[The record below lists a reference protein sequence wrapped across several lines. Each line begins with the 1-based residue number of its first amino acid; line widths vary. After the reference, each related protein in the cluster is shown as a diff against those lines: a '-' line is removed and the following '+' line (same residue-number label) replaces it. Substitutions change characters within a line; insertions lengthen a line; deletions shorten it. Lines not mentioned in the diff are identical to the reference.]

1 MPSILEGMPTKAQLD
16 QMQWASAAML
26 QDLLDSPELPAPSRQ
41 MIELMGEGLS
51 QADILGIT
59 KEERDAVFTKGVWQL
74 QQGDIAG
81 GRNTLSVLYR
91 LEPTDER
98 VIYALATSFQAQED
112 YVTAGR
118 LYLHF
123 MAFDATN
130 PQGYLRVA
138 ECFIGNGEITE
149 ARELL
154 EGAKIQ
160 AAGTPTQAEVDTY
173 ADSLLASLAAR
184 GTA

>member
-1 MPSILEGMPTKAQLD
+1 MPSILEGLPTKPQLD
-16 QMQWASAAML
+16 QMQRANAVML
-26 QDLLDSPELPAPSRQ
+26 EGLLESPDLPAPSRR

-59 KEERDAVFTKGVWQL
+59 KQERDAVFTKGVWQL
-74 QQGDIAG
+74 QQGDIEG

-98 VIYALATSFQAQED
+98 VIYALATSYQAQED

-123 MAFDATN
+123 LAFDATN

-138 ECFIGNGEITE
+138 ECFIGNGEIVE

-154 EGAKIQ
+154 EGAKVQ
-160 AAGTPTQAEVDTY
+160 AAGTPAQSEVDTY

-184 GTA
+184 GNA

>member
-1 MPSILEGMPTKAQLD
+1 MPSILEGLPNKAQLD
-16 QMQWASAAML
+16 QMQQASVAML
-26 QDLLDSPELPAPSRQ
+26 EGLLESPELPAPSRR
-41 MIELMGEGLS
+41 MIALMGEGLS
-51 QADILGIT
+51 QADIRGIT
-59 KEERDAVFTKGVWQL
+59 KQERDAVFTKGVWQL
-74 QQGDIAG
+74 QQGDIEG

-91 LEPTDER
+91 LEPADER

-123 MAFDATN
+123 LAFDATN

-138 ECFIGNGEITE
+138 ECFMGNGEATE

-154 EGAKIQ
+154 EAAKIQ
-160 AAGTPTQAEVDTY
+160 AAGTPAQAEVDTY
-173 ADSLLASLAAR
+173 ADSLLASLAVR